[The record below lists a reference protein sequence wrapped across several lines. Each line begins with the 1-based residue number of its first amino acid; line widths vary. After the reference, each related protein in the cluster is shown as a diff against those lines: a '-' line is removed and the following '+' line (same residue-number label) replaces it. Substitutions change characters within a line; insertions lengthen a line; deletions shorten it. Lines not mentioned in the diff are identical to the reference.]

1 MDASIPDG
9 LITGLTVALVIDA
22 ESIFR
27 ALTSTHNFEFERD
40 KN

>member
-1 MDASIPDG
+1 MGASIPDG
-9 LITGLTVALVIDA
+9 LSAGLTVALVIDA

-27 ALTSTHNFEFERD
+27 ALASTHNFESEGD